1 MANRRLMVFR
11 LEILLSVTS
20 VGLGLV
26 TAVWPAW
33 IESVFGVDPDH
44 GSGALEW
51 VVVGCCLCL
60 AVCFSL
66 AAHSTVRRAQA
77 VGAADLP

>member
-1 MANRRLMVFR
+1 MVFW
-11 LEILLSVTS
+11 LEVVLSVTTA
-20 VGLGLV
+20 GLGLV

-33 IESVFGVDPDH
+33 IENVFGVDPDH

-60 AVCFSL
+60 TVAFSL
-66 AAHSTVRRAQA
+66 AARSTIRGAGV
-77 VGAADLP
+77 VGAADSP